1 MESKVKE
8 RGNKKGKTENLQKR
22 WTMCSHTHTKY
33 KERICSNEDSLVF
46 PVPRAGNV
54 S

>member
-22 WTMCSHTHTKY
+22 WTTFIKY
-33 KERICSNEDSLVF
+33 KERICSYEDSLVF

-54 S
+54 L